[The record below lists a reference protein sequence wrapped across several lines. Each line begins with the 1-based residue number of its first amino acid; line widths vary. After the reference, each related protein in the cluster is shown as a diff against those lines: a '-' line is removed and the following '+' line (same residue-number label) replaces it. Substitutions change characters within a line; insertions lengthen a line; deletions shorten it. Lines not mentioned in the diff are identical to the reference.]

1 MNKRKTGISSLF
13 SVEKR
18 KLTFQ
23 ILSELKLKKKKKNFW
38 TKIFVFD
45 ILMLNYCLEQEE
57 IMRQKFLLLLSSL
70 FVYCMESTI
79 YNTVCLL
86 R

>member
-1 MNKRKTGISSLF
+1 MNKRKTGIPSLF

-23 ILSELKLKKKKKNFW
+23 ILSELKLKKKNFW
-38 TKIFVFD
+38 PKIFVFD

>member
-1 MNKRKTGISSLF
+1 MNKRKTVIPSLF

-23 ILSELKLKKKKKNFW
+23 ILSELKLKKKNFW
-38 TKIFVFD
+38 PKIFVFD

>member
-1 MNKRKTGISSLF
+1 MNKRKTGIPSLF

-23 ILSELKLKKKKKNFW
+23 ILSELKLKKKNFW
-38 TKIFVFD
+38 PKIFVFD
-45 ILMLNYCLEQEE
+45 ILMVNYCLEQEE

>member
-1 MNKRKTGISSLF
+1 MNKKKTVIPSLF

-23 ILSELKLKKKKKNFW
+23 ILSELKLKKKNFW
-38 TKIFVFD
+38 PKIFVFD
-45 ILMLNYCLEQEE
+45 ILMVNYCLEQEE